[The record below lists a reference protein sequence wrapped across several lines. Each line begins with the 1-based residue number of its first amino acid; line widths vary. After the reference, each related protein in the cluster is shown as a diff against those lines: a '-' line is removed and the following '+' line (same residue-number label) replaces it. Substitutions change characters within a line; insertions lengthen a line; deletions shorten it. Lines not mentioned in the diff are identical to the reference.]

1 MSVQKKRILIIAGA
15 ITVLLVI
22 AAVAIIALVDI
33 NSYKAKIESA
43 ASEATGMEV
52 LIKGRMGISLFP
64 FGASAGDVIV
74 RSKEGEVI
82 SVEKL
87 HIGVELMPLLK
98 KEIRVKE
105 CELVRPAVTIV
116 KDAAGRY
123 NFEGAEKKPAPKRAR
138 IAFSINE
145 IKLSH
150 GALVYIDK
158 KTANRTEL
166 KDLKATINDLWTGG
180 TGEDILTNISFA
192 GKIDCG
198 EVRRK
203 NLIIENVR
211 AETKAGKGIFS
222 ITPLTMDIFGGKA
235 EGGITMDMS
244 AHTDSYKVNLKLTK
258 FSFEK
263 FYAVLEKK
271 MTIGGEGTITTSLTA
286 HGKDSR
292 QIMQSLNGKF
302 SLRGD
307 DLSIYTMDLDK
318 FIAKFEETQKF
329 TLIDIGAFFLAGPI
343 GIAATKG
350 YNYGNFYLQTWGG
363 TGTIKK
369 LISEWEINNGTADA
383 ADCALATE
391 HNRIA
396 IRGKLDLVNDKYDN
410 MFVAVLDDKGCARF
424 EQKISGP
431 FSSPRIGAVSAFQSI
446 GGPVLNLWSKAKS
459 LMDGGKCE
467 EFYRGSVQHPK

>member
-1 MSVQKKRILIIAGA
+1 MSARKKKILIIAGA
-15 ITVLLVI
+15 IAVLLVI
-22 AAVAIIALVDI
+22 AAVAIIALLDI

-43 ASEATGMEV
+43 VSEATGMEV
-52 LIKGRMGISLFP
+52 LIKGRMGLSLFP
-64 FGASAGDVIV
+64 FGVSAGDVIV
-74 RSKEGEVI
+74 SSKEGEVI

-87 HIGVELMPLLK
+87 HIGVELIPLLK
-98 KEIRVKE
+98 KQFSVKD
-105 CELVRPAVTIV
+105 CELVKPAVTIV
-116 KDAAGRY
+116 RDAAGRY
-123 NFEGAEKKPAPKRAR
+123 NFEGVEKKPAPKRAR
-138 IAFSINE
+138 TAFSINE

-150 GALVYIDK
+150 GSLVYIDK
-158 KTANRTEL
+158 KTDNRTEL
-166 KDLKATINDLWTGG
+166 KDLNIAINDLSAGN

-211 AETKAGKGIFS
+211 AETKAGKGILS
-222 ITPLTMDIFGGKA
+222 ITPLAIDIFGGKA
-235 EGGITMDMS
+235 EGGITVDMS
-244 AHTDSYKVNLKLTK
+244 AHPESYKVNLKLSK

-271 MTIGGEGTITTSLTA
+271 MTIGGEGTITASLTA

-292 QIMQSLNGKF
+292 QIMQSLSGKF
-302 SLRGD
+302 SLRGEN
-307 DLSIYTMDLDK
+307 LTIYTMDLDK

-329 TLIDIGAFFLAGPI
+329 TLIDVGAFFLAGPI

-350 YNYGNFYLQTWGG
+350 YNYGNFYVQTWGG

-396 IRGKLDLVNDKYDN
+396 IRGKLDLANDRYDN

-446 GGPVLNLWSKAKS
+446 GGPVMNLWSKAKS

-467 EFYRGSVQHPK
+467 VFYRGSVQHPK